1 MDISN
6 ERQKVLCKID
16 ELQFKIDNYDEIYS
30 DAIEY
35 ETTKDE
41 LIYEQ
46 KRLQQKLK
54 YIMKKV

>member
-41 LIYEQ
+41 LIDEQ
-46 KRLQQKLK
+46 KKLQQKLK